1 MNASVLA
8 NPSAFNVKEKPAKIT
23 RSKAVDIQIRFGLRS
38 TAFPI
43 FAQVPLNCS
52 STSSNFGIFGQNIQR
67 PLTKRSL
74 LNKLLSFEFVTRLY
88 PEIISNANKKAGINQ
103 RKFPLIISTIE
114 LITVTSKKINPKITL
129 GSNNIA
135 GKNVRT
141 VSIAIATPIAP
152 TGPNPRLPD
161 RSLNRRTNNP
171 AITVEPD
178 AKIGSITPL
187 SETFIASYL
196 DS

>member
-23 RSKAVDIQIRFGLRS
+23 SSKAVDIQIRFGLRS

-67 PLTKRSL
+67 PKTTNS
-74 LNKLLSFEFVTRLY
+74 
-88 PEIISNANKKAGINQ
+88 A
-103 RKFPLIISTIE
+103 
-114 LITVTSKKINPKITL
+114 
-129 GSNNIA
+129 GSNV
-135 GKNVRT
+135 KT
-141 VSIAIATPIAP
+141 VIIDAATPIAP
-152 TGPNPRLPD
+152 TGPSPRLPD

-187 SETFIASYL
+187 RETFIASYR